1 MGTVFDLFKET
12 EYAYVP
18 LNRGTVFGNIQSEN
32 GNSPSI
38 FKGVFKLRRG
48 FSRAGNNMELQDTQ
62 IPILHAH
69 PEDYASENGFSAE
82 IGNGIV
88 IDGVEYEIVNISQ
101 GKNFDNG
108 EIEHLTFTLQEVEY
122 AHE

>member
-1 MGTVFDLFKET
+1 METVFDLFKET

-18 LNRGTVFGNIQSEN
+18 LNRGTVFGNVQSGN
-32 GNSPSI
+32 GNSPKI
-38 FKGVFKLRRG
+38 LKGVFKLRRG
-48 FSRAGNNMELQDTQ
+48 FARVGNNMELEDTR

-69 PEDYASENGFSAE
+69 PEDYSSENGFTAE

-88 IDGVEYEIVNISQ
+88 IDGVQYEITNISQ

-108 EIEHLTFTLQEVEY
+108 AIEHLTFTLQEVEY
-122 AHE
+122 AD

>member
-1 MGTVFDLFKET
+1 MATVFDLFKET
-12 EYAYVP
+12 EYAFVP
-18 LNRGTVFGNIQSEN
+18 LNRGTVFGNIQDEN
-32 GNSPSI
+32 AETKT

-48 FSRAGNNMELQDTQ
+48 MSRTGVNLELTDTK

-69 PEDYASENGFSAE
+69 PEDYSGENGYEAE
-82 IGNGIV
+82 IGDGIV
-88 IDGVEYEIVNISQ
+88 VDGVQYEITKISQ

-122 AHE
+122 ASE